1 MIGWAPIC
9 FLSRYWVQPWHVL
22 RGGGRHEQAGGGG
35 GRWSAQLGLNP
46 EVPGP
51 RGQHWPCAA
60 HLQLSEVRDNK
71 VSNSYS
77 LCGCSDEYTQLF
89 PYAPNPTN
97 PGGTIMKTADQV
109 REENITIVLV
119 NKKNVSFQ
127 LSRNDS
133 SSPPCSQ
140 SWWETLWILSRAGRS
155 YWRLI
160 SKDMSAR
167 FGRFLTG
174 TNLKPLYR
182 LFNRIFF
189 TTKLGNSFPTSS
201 LSGFTSH
208 RIRIPVPTSPSGSP
222 TLCLVDTSQSTQV
235 KSVWNESCQ

>member
-1 MIGWAPIC
+1 MDELQSVFWADIGSNLGMFSVVVAAMNRQVVAVDADAHNLAYIRKSLDLGGNADHVRLIYNSVRWEITKFPIHIH
-9 FLSRYWVQPWHVL
+9 FVVVVTSR
-22 RGGGRHEQAGGGG
+22 
-35 GRWSAQLGLNP
+35 
-46 EVPGP
+46 
-51 RGQHWPCAA
+51 
-60 HLQLSEVRDNK
+60 
-71 VSNSYS
+71 
-77 LCGCSDEYTQLF
+77 
-89 PYAPNPTN
+89 
-97 PGGTIMKTADQV
+97 TIMKTADQV

-208 RIRIPVPTSPSGSP
+208 RIRIPVPTSPSGSQ